1 MQAYALLLEKAGNE
15 IQTRTR
21 KLEVFRAIIT
31 PYPQIMLKSNKL
43 CNSSI
48 IKLVR

>member
-21 KLEVFRAIIT
+21 NLEGFRAIIT
-31 PYPQIMLKSNKL
+31 PYPQNMQKSNNKF
-43 CNSSI
+43 NSN
-48 IKLVR
+48 IKLI